1 MTDRSRIV
9 KSSLDVGQGRR
20 VLVVDDDPLNRKL
33 AELRLREAGFAV
45 DAADT
50 AEAALKMALNAP
62 PDAILS
68 DIRMPGMD
76 GFQFRQAVLHDPR
89 LARIPVLLF
98 SAEVA
103 DKQARSGEEVDRYC
117 VVRSP
122 DLREAIAALVA
133 ALADAPAE

>member
-1 MTDRSRIV
+1 VTDRSRIV
-9 KSSLDVGQGRR
+9 KSSLDVGHGRR

-45 DAADT
+45 DTADRAET
-50 AEAALKMALNAP
+50 ALEMASNAP

-76 GFQFRQAVLHDPR
+76 GFQFRQAVLDDPR

-98 SAEVA
+98 STEVA
-103 DKQARSGEEVDRYC
+103 DEKARRGEEIDRYC

-133 ALADAPAE
+133 ALADAHAE